1 MTQKVYTL
9 TNTPNSFIFHVDSDN
24 LAIQL
29 IQTHGMSNDTADM
42 LAKTYGDRAWEVCE
56 LSKSTNQTWPRFGVA
71 LTPNYPYITAEVSYA
86 CREYACTIEDV
97 LSRRTRLAF
106 LNKDAAMATIPVIAN
121 IMAEE
126 LGWSEDVKREQMA
139 AARKYINSYAGRI
152 PDNKE
157 SILRGAKYL
166 HVEDLFNA
174 IDTDGSGFLDKTE
187 VGELAS
193 VLGIELTEEEL
204 SIAFKQ
210 MDQNGN
216 DRVDLKEFEIWL
228 SNSQDSILYQRLTQ
242 ELSLEELK
250 KMGSGTLLG

>member
-1 MTQKVYTL
+1 MIYPYHSCDL
-9 TNTPNSFIFHVDSDN
+9 MICSDSDN

-56 LSKSTNQTWPRFGVA
+56 LSKSTSKIWPRFGVA
-71 LTPNYPYITAEVSYA
+71 LSPNYPYITAEVSYA

-106 LNKDAAMATIPVIAN
+106 LNKDAALAAIPLVAD

-126 LGWSEDVKREQMA
+126 LGWTEDVKAEQIA
-139 AARKYINSYAGRI
+139 AARKYVGSYAGRI

-157 SILRGAKYL
+157 SILRGARYQN
-166 HVEDLFNA
+166 VEDLFNA
-174 IDTDGSGFLDKTE
+174 IDTDGSGFLDRTE

-193 VLGIELTEEEL
+193 ILGIELSDEEL
-204 SIAFKQ
+204 SAAFKQ

-216 DRVDLKEFEIWL
+216 DRVDLREFESWL
-228 SNSQDSILYQRLTQ
+228 HNSQDSILYQRLTK
-242 ELSLEELK
+242 ELSLEGLK